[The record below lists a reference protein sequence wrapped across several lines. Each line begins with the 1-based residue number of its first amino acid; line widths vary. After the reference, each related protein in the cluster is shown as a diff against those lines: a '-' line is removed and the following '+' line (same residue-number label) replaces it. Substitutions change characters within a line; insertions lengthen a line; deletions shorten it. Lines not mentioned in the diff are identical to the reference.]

1 MRLSRVQHNRSDNK
15 DAINKLLSCLFHRR
29 RLSPPFS
36 PLDILGMKCVRT
48 FVSRDR
54 NWIKNIGIKTHN
66 KCNILCIR
74 VRLLTAFGFE
84 EEEECSSQD
93 DPLAVVHLD
102 LSREAFWV
110 CVSLSRLQNYL
121 WRPISDTI

>member
-1 MRLSRVQHNRSDNK
+1 M
-15 DAINKLLSCLFHRR
+15 
-29 RLSPPFS
+29 
-36 PLDILGMKCVRT
+36 RT

-66 KCNILCIR
+66 KCNIICIR
-74 VRLLTAFGFE
+74 VRLLTAFGFEE

-110 CVSLSRLQNYL
+110 CVSLSRLHARVGLLLLSLGKTTYL

>member
-15 DAINKLLSCLFHRR
+15 DAINKLSCLFHRR

-66 KCNILCIR
+66 KCNIICIR
-74 VRLLTAFGFE
+74 VRLLTAGLRGGVMLFAGPSGSISRSFSRGF
-84 EEEECSSQD
+84 
-93 DPLAVVHLD
+93 LG
-102 LSREAFWV
+102 V
-110 CVSLSRLQNYL
+110 CLSLSSTKLLMETNL
-121 WRPISDTI
+121 

>member
-1 MRLSRVQHNRSDNK
+1 MRLSRVQHNRSDK
-15 DAINKLLSCLFHRR
+15 DAIKLLCLFHRR

-66 KCNILCIR
+66 KCNIICIR
-74 VRLLTAFGFE
+74 VRLLTAGLRGGGGVLFAGPSGSSTSRSFSRGF
-84 EEEECSSQD
+84 
-93 DPLAVVHLD
+93 LG
-102 LSREAFWV
+102 V
-110 CVSLSRLQNYL
+110 CVSLSSTKLLMETNL
-121 WRPISDTI
+121 